1 MKKHLTLSLFSYKF
15 TGFMLVGYFYGIG
28 DSGVKFMSVAWP
40 MFNPVES
47 AMRKKGEIIIKKVPN
62 QNLSLAFILKG

>member
-1 MKKHLTLSLFSYKF
+1 
-15 TGFMLVGYFYGIG
+15 MLVGCFYGIG